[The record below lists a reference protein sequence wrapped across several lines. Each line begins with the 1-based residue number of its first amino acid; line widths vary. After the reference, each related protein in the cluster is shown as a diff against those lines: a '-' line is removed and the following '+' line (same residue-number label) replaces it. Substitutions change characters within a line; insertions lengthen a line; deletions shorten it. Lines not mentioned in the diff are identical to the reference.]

1 LVGDFFLIFGRC
13 IYWKE
18 AFQRKIREWVWVPA
32 ARESEA
38 WDAEAL
44 CFKIVNGIFE
54 SKIFSV
60 YIRGALLNRR
70 NYVRMFEDLNS

>member
-1 LVGDFFLIFGRC
+1 VIFFLFLVS
-13 IYWKE
+13 
-18 AFQRKIREWVWVPA
+18 AFTGSLPEEGAGVGP

-44 CFKIVNGIFE
+44 CFKIGNGIFE

-60 YIRGALLNRR
+60 HMRWALLNRR

>member
-1 LVGDFFLIFGRC
+1 LVGY

-32 ARESEA
+32 RESEA

-44 CFKIVNGIFE
+44 CFKIINGIFE
-54 SKIFSV
+54 KIFSV
-60 YIRGALLNRR
+60 Y
-70 NYVRMFEDLNS
+70 